1 MANKSIKRFI
11 KSLDFSGSLLKKGD
25 LYRQFVCGVLN
36 RYLSQSSKTDK
47 VVSPVAE
54 DVSTLPTRT
63 KLGRESLSR
72 YNSDDDDNK
81 WKSELAWL
89 TKAVEPALQLFRR
102 ALLAGNSSEIKT
114 PPSSL
119 SLAEILASIQRSKL
133 GIQEWSLSDLTI
145 GLYLIYL
152 RQASTNS
159 LENVKGVQVSSE
171 PLVRDLI
178 YYLELA
184 KGCYKDGAAGLAKYT
199 MLRGCDVLKFVK
211 NSSVM
216 RPGYYI
222 GIDRR
227 KKLVILGIRGTQT
240 VYDLITDIVS
250 TSHEE
255 VTFEGYSSHFGTAE
269 AARWFLTH
277 EIGGTIKKSLD
288 EHKGFRLRLVGHS
301 LGAAT
306 ASLLAIMLKK
316 KSQKELGFDP
326 DIVHAVGY
334 ATPPCVSREL
344 AESCSAYVT
353 TVVMQDDIIPR
364 LSVASLARLRNEV
377 VQTDWMSVIEKEDWR
392 SLAEL
397 VTNAKQVMSS
407 VQDAA
412 RKVADFANFRSG
424 TSFPVLLSTEVPSE
438 KLPNVGSRDASI
450 SKPNVAEKKEE
461 PATFSHA
468 ELFVPG
474 TVYYLKRSHTSHSRD
489 GDSNKTKCNEYF
501 SLLKREP
508 GDHFQNILLSG
519 NLISDHK
526 CDSHYYA
533 LRDVIKGL
541 PGHVG
546 ESIF

>member
-25 LYRQFVCGVLN
+25 SYRQFVCGVLN

-54 DVSTLPTRT
+54 DISTLPTRT
-63 KLGRESLSR
+63 KLGRESLGR

-81 WKSELAWL
+81 WKSDLAWL

-102 ALLAGNSSEIKT
+102 ALPAGHSSEIKT

-159 LENVKGVQVSSE
+159 LEDVKGVKVSLE

-288 EHKGFRLRLVGHS
+288 EHKV
-301 LGAAT
+301 T
-306 ASLLAIMLKK
+306 ACWSF
-316 KSQKELGFDP
+316 SW
-326 DIVHAVGY
+326 
-334 ATPPCVSREL
+334 
-344 AESCSAYVT
+344 SCYS
-353 TVVMQDDIIPR
+353 IF
-364 LSVASLARLRNEV
+364 AR
-377 VQTDWMSVIEKEDWR
+377 
-392 SLAEL
+392 
-397 VTNAKQVMSS
+397 
-407 VQDAA
+407 
-412 RKVADFANFRSG
+412 
-424 TSFPVLLSTEVPSE
+424 
-438 KLPNVGSRDASI
+438 
-450 SKPNVAEKKEE
+450 
-461 PATFSHA
+461 
-468 ELFVPG
+468 
-474 TVYYLKRSHTSHSRD
+474 
-489 GDSNKTKCNEYF
+489 
-501 SLLKREP
+501 
-508 GDHFQNILLSG
+508 
-519 NLISDHK
+519 
-526 CDSHYYA
+526 YYA
-533 LRDVIKGL
+533 QEKITKR
-541 PGHVG
+541 VG
-546 ESIF
+546 V

>member
-11 KSLDFSGSLLKKGD
+11 NSLDFSGSLLKKGD
-25 LYRQFVCGVLN
+25 SYRQFVCSVLN
-36 RYLSQSSKTDK
+36 RYLSQSSQTDK

-54 DVSTLPTRT
+54 DASTLPTRM

-81 WKSELAWL
+81 WKSDLAWL

-102 ALLAGNSSEIKT
+102 ALPVGNSSEIKT

-159 LENVKGVQVSSE
+159 LEDVKGVQVSSE
-171 PLVRDLI
+171 PLVQDLI

-184 KGCYKDGAAGLAKYT
+184 KGCYKDGAASLAKYT

-277 EIGGTIKKSLD
+277 EIGGTIKKCLD

-306 ASLLAIMLKK
+306 VSLLAIMLKK

-364 LSVASLARLRNEV
+364 LSVAS
-377 VQTDWMSVIEKEDWR
+377 MSVIEKEDWR

-397 VTNAKQVMSS
+397 VTNAKQVMCS

-424 TSFPVLLSTEVPSE
+424 TSFPEVPSE
-438 KLPNVGSRDASI
+438 NLPNVGSCDASI
-450 SKPNVAEKKEE
+450 SKPNAAEMKEE

-474 TVYYLKRSHTSHSRD
+474 TIYYLKRSHTSHSRD
-489 GDSNKTKCNEYF
+489 GDSNKTKSNGYF
-501 SLLKREP
+501 TLLKREP

-519 NLISDHK
+519 NLIFDHK

-541 PGHVG
+541 PGPVG